1 MSNSNAASDV
11 LADSVVRITLDSKG
25 VPVPDRDPVTAERN
39 KQKVRWLAD
48 FDFQITVD
56 GYTDVVHSHE
66 GGKGY
71 SCKTGFFSGKTYKYT
86 ITANG
91 VDNDPTIDIKP

>member
-1 MSNSNAASDV
+1 MSNSNASSDV
-11 LADSVVRITLDSKG
+11 LPDSVVRITLNASG

-56 GYTDVVHSHE
+56 GYTDVYYSRE
-66 GGKGY
+66 GGQGY

-86 ITANG
+86 IHANG